1 MTARERVAETGRT
14 LARVALVR
22 SLLLGAA
29 TGFVVAALAWP
40 AARSLTT
47 GTVIAIV
54 FAILSAGLA
63 SWWSYRQLR
72 GPGFT
77 VPAVSLWIE
86 ERIPSLGYGLVTAV
100 EDGSPPAL
108 DRSMAGVDWTPA
120 TRAATRKALVVPGI
134 GVVAAAALFAASI
147 AFAPAVLRLADRVTS
162 RPRAAP
168 GTLDV
173 TLRVVP
179 PAYTR
184 KRAESLRNPA
194 VVRALVGS
202 EIRVMVAGTD
212 SIVLNAGEAQLA
224 TDAPF
229 RVAARPV
236 ALRVRSGAN
245 SRLIA
250 IDPVVDSAPAVQLR
264 DPVRDTVLATPGGSF
279 ALGADLRDDLGIG
292 RASFEYIVS
301 SGSGETFSFAAG
313 AIGTRQL
320 GGAQTGTIAGRLTL
334 SALNLK
340 PGDFV
345 HVRAVAYDLR
355 DDTAFARGASETRTI
370 RIARAGEFDS
380 VAVEAASLP
389 EADKA
394 VLSQRMLINLAEA
407 LVRRRPRLDRGTF
420 SDESRGIA
428 RDQARLRKQVGDLV
442 FARLGDDPSG
452 EHFHGDGHQHE
463 GQELRPALT
472 PDELLKAAENATAA
486 AAGRVLDFE
495 GDETPVVA
503 VNRPLLEAYNFMWD
517 AGREL
522 EQASTERALPWMY
535 RALEAIQ
542 RARAAER
549 LYLRS
554 RPPRAVVDV
563 DRARLQGR
571 ERGTPAAREPRTS
584 LGSSPATGVARG
596 ALARFARVVSLA
608 RTDPAAAADSLLLL
622 RIDLLGSLTP
632 ASAGAAADA
641 AVALRNGRDAT
652 ASLSRFRRSL
662 GPSLAASDSLPRWS
676 GAR

>member
-1 MTARERVAETGRT
+1 MSVRERVAETGRT
-14 LARVALVR
+14 LARVALGR
-22 SLLLGAA
+22 SLLLGTA
-29 TGFVVAALAWP
+29 
-40 AARSLTT
+40 
-47 GTVIAIV
+47 
-54 FAILSAGLA
+54 AGLA
-63 SWWSYRQLR
+63 VAAVAWPIARTFAFSPVGTFVLGLVAVASVSWWCYRRLR

-86 ERIPSLGYGLVTAV
+86 EHLPSLGYALVTGV
-100 EDGSPPAL
+100 EDGSPASL
-108 DRSMAGVDWTPA
+108 ERSIAGVDWSPA
-120 TRAATRKALVVPGI
+120 ARAATRKALVGPGI
-134 GVVAAAALFAASI
+134 AAVAAAALFAVSI
-147 AFAPAVLRLADRVTS
+147 AFAPAVSRLADRVTS
-162 RPRAAP
+162 GARASA
-168 GTLDV
+168 GALDV
-173 TLRVVP
+173 TVRVVP
-179 PAYTR
+179 PTYTR
-184 KRAESLRNPA
+184 RRAESLRNPP
-194 VVRALVGS
+194 VIRALVGS
-202 EIRVMVAGTD
+202 EIRVSVAGND
-212 SIVLNAGEAQLA
+212 SVALNAGDAPLA
-224 TDAPF
+224 ADAPF
-229 RVAARPV
+229 RVAAQPT

-250 IDPVVDSAPAVQLR
+250 IDPVLDSTPVVRLR
-264 DPVRDTVLATPGGSF
+264 DPVRDTVLSSPVGAFT
-279 ALGADLRDDLGIG
+279 LGADLRDDLGIG

-301 SGSGETFSFAAG
+301 SGSGESFSFASG
-313 AIGTRQL
+313 TIGDRRL
-320 GGAQTGTIAGRLTL
+320 GGLQTGTLSGMLTL
-334 SALNLK
+334 STLDLK

-380 VAVEAASLP
+380 VAVEAATPP
-389 EADKA
+389 EAEKA

-407 LVRRRPRLDRGTF
+407 LVRRRRSLDRTTF

-428 RDQARLRKQVGDLV
+428 RDQARLRKQVGDIV
-442 FARLGDDPSG
+442 FSRLGDDPSG

-472 PDELLKAAENATAA
+472 PDELLKAAENASAA
-486 AAGRVLDFE
+486 AVGRVLDFE

-503 VNRPLLEAYNFMWD
+503 VNRPLLEAYHFMWD

-522 EQASTERALPWMY
+522 EQASPERALPAMY

-571 ERGTPAAREPRTS
+571 EKGTPAAREPR
-584 LGSSPATGVARG
+584 SPATGVAR
-596 ALARFARVVSLA
+596 AVLARFARVVSLA

-632 ASAGAAADA
+632 AAAAAAAAGAAADA
-641 AVALRNGRDAT
+641 AVALRNGGDAS
-652 ASLSRFRRSL
+652 ASLALVRRSL
-662 GPSLAASDSLPRWS
+662 GLPVAASDSLPRWS
-676 GAR
+676 GSR

>member
-1 MTARERVAETGRT
+1 MTARERVADTGRI
-14 LARVALVR
+14 LARVALGR

-40 AARSLTT
+40 VFGTLAT
-47 GTVIAIV
+47 GPVITLVIAV
-54 FAILSAGLA
+54 LA
-63 SWWSYRQLR
+63 AVLVSWWCYRRLR

-100 EDGSPPAL
+100 EPGAPPAL
-108 DRSMAGVDWTPA
+108 ERSVAGVDWTTA
-120 TRAATRKALVVPGI
+120 TREATRKALVAPGI
-134 GVVAAAALFAASI
+134 SVVAAVALFAASM
-147 AFAPAVLRLADRVTS
+147 ALAPAVSRLAGRVTS
-162 RPRAAP
+162 ATLAAP
-168 GTLDV
+168 GALDV
-173 TLRVVP
+173 TVRIVP

-184 KRAESLRNPA
+184 KRAESLRNPPA
-194 VVRALVGS
+194 VRALVGS
-202 EIRVMVAGTD
+202 EIRVTVAGSD
-212 SIVLNAGEAQLA
+212 STVLSAGEAELA

-229 RVAARPV
+229 VVAPQPV

-250 IDPVVDSAPAVQLR
+250 IDPVADSAPAVQLR
-264 DPVRDTVLATPGGSF
+264 APARDTVLSTPDASF

-301 SGSGETFSFAAG
+301 SGSGESFSFAAG
-313 AIGTRQL
+313 TIGARQL
-320 GGAQTGTIAGRLTL
+320 DGTQTGTIAGRLTL
-334 SALNLK
+334 STLNLK

-355 DDTAFARGASETRTI
+355 DDTAFARGTSETRTI

-380 VAVEAASLP
+380 VAVEAASPP
-389 EADKA
+389 EADQA

-407 LVRRRPRLDRGTF
+407 LVRRRPRLDRATF
-420 SDESRGIA
+420 SAESRGIA
-428 RDQARLRKQVGDLV
+428 RHQASLRKQVGDLV

-472 PDELLKAAENATAA
+472 PDELLKTAENATAA

-522 EQASTERALPWMY
+522 EQASIERALPWMY

-563 DRARLQGR
+563 DRVRLEGR
-571 ERGTPAAREPRTS
+571 EKGTPAAREPRTS
-584 LGSSPATGVARG
+584 LGSSPATGVARA
-596 ALARFARVVSLA
+596 ALARFARIISLA
-608 RTDPAAAADSLLLL
+608 RTDPAAAADSILLL
-622 RIDLLGSLTP
+622 RIELLGSLTP
-632 ASAGAAADA
+632 AAARAAADA
-641 AVALRNGRDAT
+641 AVALRAGRDAA
-652 ASLSRFRRSL
+652 ASLSLFRRSL
-662 GPSLAASDSLPRWS
+662 GPSLATSDSMPRWS